1 MTPLRIFVSSVQKEF
16 AADRRADAV
25 YLDEVASQTHGSV
38 PCNPLLAE
46 PLCVAKYIERMG
58 TVTGDMIRLCR
69 DTALRPPEF
78 ARRDA
83 RPESQPESRPE
94 SVADSLEGRLL
105 TLLTTGPKSKAQIAV
120 RPT

>member
-1 MTPLRIFVSSVQKEF
+1 MTPLRIFISSVQKEF
-16 AADRRADAV
+16 AA
-25 YLDEVASQTHGSV
+25 
-38 PCNPLLAE
+38 
-46 PLCVAKYIERMG
+46 ER
-58 TVTGDMIRLCR
+58 
-69 DTALRPPEF
+69 TALRDFLRGDALMRRFFEPFLFEDLPADRLVVWNPGRLPPMLTIWR
-78 ARRDA
+78 AS